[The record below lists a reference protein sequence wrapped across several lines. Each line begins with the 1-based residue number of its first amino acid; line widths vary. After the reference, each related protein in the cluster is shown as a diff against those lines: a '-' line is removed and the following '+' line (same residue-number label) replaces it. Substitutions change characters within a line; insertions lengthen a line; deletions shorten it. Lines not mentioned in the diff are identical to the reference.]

1 MGRFDGKTEKATPRR
16 RRDARRKGQV
26 AKSAE
31 IGVATSLVAL
41 MGALVLMRGGSA
53 TLGRESRRL
62 FAHVHVVDG
71 DLPAAL
77 LLSSVTDVLLAMVV
91 PVLAIAV
98 VAALIAGVAQTGGR
112 LSPEA
117 VKPKIGNLS
126 VKKGMA
132 RFKPSTAGW
141 ELLRTVV
148 KLGALA
154 LLLWAPISQV
164 AAHLASAR
172 DLGSGLERTLG
183 QTTTIL
189 WRATGLAVV
198 LAGADYAWNRRK
210 NEREMKMS
218 KEDVKQEHKD
228 SDGDPL
234 IKAQRRRRAQELSR
248 NRMLRDVMTADVVVT
263 NPTHLAVALRYAD
276 GEAAPRVVAKGADHV
291 AAKIRAAAF
300 RHGVLVTENK
310 PLARSLYRT
319 CKVGQFVPTALY
331 EAVAVVL
338 ATAYRRAGRRL
349 A

>member
-1 MGRFDGKTEKATPRR
+1 MGRFDGKTEKATPRKK
-16 RRDARRKGQV
+16 RDSRRKGQV

-31 IGVATSLVAL
+31 VGVALSLLAL
-41 MGALVLMRGGSA
+41 MAGIAVLRGGSA
-53 TLGRESRRL
+53 TLATESRLL
-62 FAHVHVVDG
+62 FGHVTTG
-71 DLPAAL
+71 ELPTTML
-77 LLSSVTDVLLAMVV
+77 IGSMTTVLLAMVV
-91 PVLAIAV
+91 PTAAIAV
-98 VAALIAGVAQTGGR
+98 VGALVAGVAQTGGR

-117 VKPKIGNLS
+117 VKPKISNLS
-126 VKKGMA
+126 VKKGLQ

-141 ELLRTVV
+141 ELVRTTI
-148 KLGALA
+148 KLGALV

-172 DLGSGLERTLG
+172 DLGSGLERTLA

-189 WRATGLAVV
+189 WRATGLAIV

-210 NEREMKMS
+210 NDREMKMS
-218 KEDVKQEHKD
+218 KEDVKKEHKD

-263 NPTHLAVALRYAD
+263 NPTHFAVALRYAD
-276 GEAAPRVVAKGADHV
+276 GDAAPRVVAKGADHV
-291 AAKIRAAAF
+291 AAKIRAAAHK
-300 RHGVLVTENK
+300 HGVLVTEHK

-319 CKVGQFVPTALY
+319 CKVGQFVPAALY

-338 ATAYRRAGRRL
+338 ATAYRRRGRRL

>member
-1 MGRFDGKTEKATPRR
+1 MGKFDGKTEKATPRKK
-16 RRDARRKGQV
+16 RDSRRKGQV

-31 IGVATSLVAL
+31 VGVAMSMLAL
-41 MGALVLMRGGSA
+41 MAGLAVLRGGSG
-53 TLGRESRRL
+53 TLAGESRLL
-62 FAHVHVVDG
+62 FGHVATG
-71 DLPAAL
+71 ELPTTML
-77 LLSSVTDVLLAMVV
+77 IGSMTTVLVAMIV
-91 PVLAIAV
+91 PIAAIAV
-98 VAALIAGVAQTGGR
+98 LAALVAGVAQTGGR

-117 VKPKIGNLS
+117 VKPKITNLS
-126 VKKGMA
+126 IKKGLQ

-141 ELLRTVV
+141 ELLRTTI

-172 DLGSGLERTLG
+172 DLGSGLERTLT

-189 WRATGLAVV
+189 WRATALAIV

-218 KEDVKQEHKD
+218 KEDVKKEHKD

-248 NRMLRDVMTADVVVT
+248 NRMLRDVMTADVVIT
-263 NPTHLAVALRYAD
+263 NPTHFAVALRYAD
-276 GEAAPRVVAKGADHV
+276 GDAAPRVVAKGADHI
-291 AAKIRAAAF
+291 AAKIRAQAHK
-300 RHGVLVTENK
+300 HGVLVTENK

-319 CKVGQFVPTALY
+319 CKVGQFVPAALY

-338 ATAYRRAGRRL
+338 ATAYRRRGRRL